1 MTLFTGEEPDAC
13 AQPAGFFPSLTV
25 THCVLDGICQKI
37 WNFKKEGWFTW
48 MHRSGLFN
56 PVALIPSAK
65 PLFVVQ
71 TCAGGQPQT
80 EVAPLSAP
88 GWCMAEVLALA
99 TPLCDASQYLVT
111 TVRNKLV
118 YSRYIH
124 SPPRGEIQSQL
135 REPLKVQRKS
145 IHNPAAQV
153 IAYFV
158 LLCYFFW
165 QSHND
170 AWYK

>member
-1 MTLFTGEEPDAC
+1 MTLFTGEEPDDC
-13 AQPAGFFPSLTV
+13 TQPAVFF
-25 THCVLDGICQKI
+25 VLDSNTLCLGLNLPKI
-37 WNFKKEGWFTW
+37 LNFENEGWFTQ
-48 MHRSGLFN
+48 MHSSGLLN
-56 PVALIPSAK
+56 LVTLILILK

-71 TCAGGQPQT
+71 TCAGRRPQT
-80 EVAPLSAP
+80 DVAPMSAP
-88 GWCMAEVLALA
+88 SWCMAELLSLA
-99 TPLCDASQYLVT
+99 TLLCDVSQYLAI

-124 SPPRGEIQSQL
+124 SPLRGEIQSQL
-135 REPLKVQRKS
+135 RVPLKVQRKS

-158 LLCYFFW
+158 PLCYFFW